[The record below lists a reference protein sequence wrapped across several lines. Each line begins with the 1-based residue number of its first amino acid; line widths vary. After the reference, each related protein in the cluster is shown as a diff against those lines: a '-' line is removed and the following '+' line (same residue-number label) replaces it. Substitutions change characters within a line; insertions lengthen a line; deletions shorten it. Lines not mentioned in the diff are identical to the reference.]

1 MIVVSKNFSLWSHFY
16 VISNRPISRRGHEG
30 RKFIMTSLELKNKK
44 INEKIQFNPCHQFIK
59 PNSEVLQLD
68 YLMKIYILSL
78 KGFQLTLRMIIYR
91 NEFQKE
97 LKLMLLKFF
106 SDLNLQISI
115 FVNLLQA
122 IVFWRI
128 VNLWYFI
135 FFFVYLLLFFFI
147 MIVIMPFFLRFFTFY
162 GLFFYDLVLLLFILA
177 LSVLFF
183 FLQIIILGLS
193 FLILNF
199 V

>member
-1 MIVVSKNFSLWSHFY
+1 
-16 VISNRPISRRGHEG
+16 
-30 RKFIMTSLELKNKK
+30 MTSFVLKNKK

-78 KGFQLTLRMIIYR
+78 KGFQLTLRLIFYR

-97 LKLMLLKFF
+97 LELMLLKFF

-115 FVNLLQA
+115 FINLLQA
-122 IVFWRI
+122 IVFWRV

-135 FFFVYLLLFFFI
+135 FFFVYLWLLFFI
-147 MIVIMPFFLRFFTFY
+147 MIVIMSFFLIFFIFY
-162 GLFFYDLVLLLFILA
+162 SLLFFDMMILLFIFA
-177 LSVLFF
+177 LNFLFF
-183 FLQIIILGLS
+183 FFPIIILGLS
-193 FLILNF
+193 FLTLNF